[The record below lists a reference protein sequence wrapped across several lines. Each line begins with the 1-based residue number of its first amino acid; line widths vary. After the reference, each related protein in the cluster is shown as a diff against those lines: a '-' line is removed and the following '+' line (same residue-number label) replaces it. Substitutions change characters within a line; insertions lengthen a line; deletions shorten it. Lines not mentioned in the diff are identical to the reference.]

1 METHCLLIEDD
12 DRLASQ
18 TASGLT
24 RLGHNV
30 TRVSCLDDATQ
41 ALQTQTPDVVILD
54 RMLPDGDST
63 AVIKGWREAGL
74 TAPVIMVTV
83 MAGLHERIAGLDSG
97 ADDFLAKPF
106 DVGELDARM
115 RALLRMSARRSAP
128 ATDVLTIG
136 SIEIDF
142 RKREVRRRGQLIA
155 VQPREFKL
163 LAELAASAGEVVP
176 RAQLLERV
184 WNLHFDPRT
193 KLIETHVSRLRD
205 KLNAYGERDAI
216 ETVRG
221 IGYRLPIDA

>member
-1 METHCLLIEDD
+1 
-12 DRLASQ
+12 
-18 TASGLT
+18 
-24 RLGHNV
+24 
-30 TRVSCLDDATQ
+30 
-41 ALQTQTPDVVILD
+41 
-54 RMLPDGDST
+54 
-63 AVIKGWREAGL
+63 
-74 TAPVIMVTV
+74 MVTV